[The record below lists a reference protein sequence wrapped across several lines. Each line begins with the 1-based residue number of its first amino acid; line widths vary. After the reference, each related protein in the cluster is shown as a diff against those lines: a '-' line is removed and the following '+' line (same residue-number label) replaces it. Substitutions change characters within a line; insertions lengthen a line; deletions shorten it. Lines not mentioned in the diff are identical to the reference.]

1 MGQRGRPL
9 FQRGTAWSAADRFP
23 LRKSAQ
29 AALSPIVVRGAP
41 GRAALKGSDAWT
53 KISYTVIYSA
63 GADSLF
69 IEWVG
74 RFGKSRYWERAQRPR
89 FDRRESLLLAG
100 AGAAVLIP

>member
-1 MGQRGRPL
+1 LGQRGRPL

-74 RFGKSRYWERAQRPR
+74 RFGKSRWERAQRPR